1 VTAALLDGL
10 TVLDF
15 TRVLAG
21 PYCTRLL
28 ADLGARVIKVERPV
42 HGDDTRAFYLQLEE
56 GRKDQSSYFVR
67 FNAGKE
73 SIAIDL
79 AHPEAKTVVL
89 DLARRA
95 DILVENFVPGVMA
108 KQGLDYATVSAA
120 NPGIVYCSISGYG
133 QTGPLRDRP
142 AFAHLINAASGAMD
156 LDRQGDPEPRVA
168 YLQSADALAGVH
180 AFGLVLAAVLRCRRT
195 GQGAY
200 LDVSM
205 LQSLWGA
212 EDIGIAAAL
221 NGGEFGKQP
230 RPGMIIHAI
239 KGRQLAVQFIG
250 GGPTWDRLL
259 AVVGKDSP
267 IGAEQ
272 FLTPMGRRD
281 HWPELRKLICEWLDG
296 FESLESAMEALTAA
310 RVPCSPVRSMD
321 EILAHP
327 HMAEREAF
335 TTIPHAGRGEVRV
348 TSAPFH
354 IDGAAVPARG
364 AAPYLPGENTRAV
377 LAETLGYAE
386 ERIEALLRSGAV
398 AVPAGQAP
406 ASSSR

>member
-1 VTAALLDGL
+1 MEAMLEGL

-21 PYCTRLL
+21 PYCTRLM
-28 ADLGARVIKVERPV
+28 ADLGARIIKVERPEL
-42 HGDDTRAFYLQLEE
+42 GDDTRAFYLQLEE
-56 GRKDQSSYFVR
+56 GRRDQSSYFVR

-79 AHPEAKTVVL
+79 ANPAAKEVVF
-89 DLARRA
+89 DLARKS
-95 DILVENFVPGVMA
+95 DVLIENFVPGVMERH
-108 KQGLDYATVSAA
+108 GLDYKAVAA
-120 NPGIVYCSISGYG
+120 VNPSIVYCSISGYG

-156 LDRQGDPEPRVA
+156 LDRQGAPNPRVA

-180 AFGLVLAAVLRCRRT
+180 AFGLVLAAVLRRERT

-205 LQSLWGA
+205 LQSLWAA

-221 NGGEFGKQP
+221 NGGEFTKSP
-230 RPGMIIHAI
+230 RPGMIIHAV

-250 GGPTWDRLL
+250 GGTTWDRLL
-259 AVVGKDSP
+259 AAMGGP
-267 IGAEQ
+267 GGPAGAEK
-272 FLTPMGRRD
+272 FSTPQGRRD
-281 HWPELRKLICEWLDG
+281 HWGELRQVICEWLDG
-296 FESLESAMEALTAA
+296 FESMEGAVTALTAA
-310 RVPCSPVRSMD
+310 RVPCSPVQAIED
-321 EILAHP
+321 VLAHP

-335 TTIPHAGRGEVRV
+335 TTIPHPARGEVRV

-354 IDGAAVPARG
+354 IDGAAVHAHGP
-364 AAPYLPGENTRAV
+364 APYRAGEDTREV
-377 LAETLGYAE
+377 LAKTLGYPAE
-386 ERIEALLRSGAV
+386 KIEALLKSGALS
-398 AVPAGQAP
+398 VPEGKAK
-406 ASSSR
+406 

>member
-1 VTAALLDGL
+1 MTPGLLDGL

-21 PYCTRLL
+21 PYCTRLM
-28 ADLGARVIKVERPV
+28 ADLGARVIKVERPE

-56 GRKDQSSYFVR
+56 GRTDQSSYFVR

-79 AHPEAKTVVL
+79 ANPEAKAVVM
-89 DLARRA
+89 DLARKA
-95 DILVENFVPGVMA
+95 DVLIENFVPGVMA
-108 KQGLDYATVSAA
+108 RHGIDYDAVAA
-120 NPGIVYCSISGYG
+120 ASPSIVYCSISGYG

-156 LDRQGDPEPRVA
+156 LDRQGSPEPRVA

-180 AFGLVLAAVLRCRRT
+180 AFGLVLAAINRRQRT

-221 NGGEFGKQP
+221 NGGAFTKGP
-230 RPGMIIHAI
+230 RPGMIIHAV
-239 KGRQLAVQFIG
+239 KGRQLSVQFIG
-250 GGPTWDRLL
+250 GGTTWARLL
-259 AVVGKDSP
+259 AVMGADSP
-267 IGAEQ
+267 VAAARFSTGQ
-272 FLTPMGRRD
+272 GRRD
-281 HWPELRKLICEWLDG
+281 HWPELRQLICDWLDR
-296 FESLESAMEALTAA
+296 FESIEAAMKALTAA
-310 RVPCSPVRSMD
+310 RVPCAPVESIEDVM
-321 EILAHP
+321 AHP

-335 TTIPHAGRGEVRV
+335 TTIPHPARGEVRV
-348 TSAPFH
+348 TAAPFH
-354 IDGAAVPARG
+354 IDGEAVHARG
-364 AAPYLPGENTRAV
+364 AAPYRAGEDTRAV
-377 LAETLGYAE
+377 LGQTLGYSSD
-386 ERIEALLRSGAV
+386 RIDALVRSGAV
-398 AVPAGQAP
+398 AAP
-406 ASSSR
+406 

>member
-1 VTAALLDGL
+1 MTPALLDGL

-42 HGDDTRAFYLQLEE
+42 EGDDTRAFYLQLEE

-79 AHPEAKTVVL
+79 GHPEARGVVL
-89 DLARRA
+89 DLARKA
-95 DILVENFVPGVMA
+95 DVLIENFVPGVMA
-108 KQGLDYATVSAA
+108 RHGLDYAAVSGA
-120 NPGIVYCSISGYG
+120 NPAIVYCSISGYG
-133 QTGPLRDRP
+133 QTGPLRNRP

-156 LDRQGDPEPRVA
+156 LDRQGEPEPRVA

-180 AFGLVLAAVLRCRRT
+180 AFGLVLAAVHRRQAT
-195 GQGAY
+195 GQGAH

-221 NGGEFGKQP
+221 NGGEFNKGP
-230 RPGMIIHAI
+230 RPGMVIHTI
-239 KGRQLAVQFIG
+239 KGRQIAVQFIG

-259 AVVGKDSP
+259 ATMGADSP
-267 IGAEQ
+267 IGAAR
-272 FLTPMGRRD
+272 FATPEGRRE
-281 HWPELRKLICEWLDG
+281 HWPELRGLICVWLDR
-296 FESLESAMEALTAA
+296 FESVDAAVEALSAV
-310 RVPCSPVRSMD
+310 RVPCAPVRTMEEVID
-321 EILAHP
+321 HP
-327 HMAEREAF
+327 HMAERQAF
-335 TTIPHAGRGEVRV
+335 STIPHAARGEVRV

-354 IDGAAVPARG
+354 VDGAAVPARG
-364 AAPYLPGENTRAV
+364 AAPYRAGEDTRKV
-377 LAETLGYAE
+377 LEGTLGYDA
-386 ERIEALLRSGAV
+386 ERIDALLRSGAV
-398 AVPAGQAP
+398 AEPE
-406 ASSSR
+406 

>member
-1 VTAALLDGL
+1 MTPGLLDGL

-42 HGDDTRAFYLQLEE
+42 DGDDTRAFYLQLEE
-56 GRKDQSSYFVR
+56 GRKDQSTYFVR

-79 AHPEAKTVVL
+79 AHPEARSVVL
-89 DLARRA
+89 DLARES
-95 DILVENFVPGVMA
+95 DVLIENFVPGVMA
-108 KQGLDYATVSAA
+108 RHGIDYAAVAAA
-120 NPGIVYCSISGYG
+120 NPSIVYCSISGYG

-156 LDRQGDPEPRVA
+156 LDRQGEPEPRVA

-180 AFGLVLAAVLRCRRT
+180 AFGLVLAAVHRRERT

-221 NGGEFGKQP
+221 NGGAITKGA
-230 RPGMIIHAI
+230 RPGMIIHAV
-239 KGRQLAVQFIG
+239 KGRQVAVQFIG

-259 AVVGKDSP
+259 AVMGADSAA
-267 IGAEQ
+267 GAPQ
-272 FLTPMGRRD
+272 FASPQGRRD
-281 HWPELRKLICEWLDG
+281 HWPELRRAICDWLDG
-296 FESLESAMEALTAA
+296 FESMDAAVAALSAA
-310 RVPCSPVRSMD
+310 RVPCAPVRTIEEAM
-321 EILAHP
+321 EHP
-327 HMAEREAF
+327 HMEEREAF
-335 TTIPHAGRGEVRV
+335 TTIPHPGRGEARV
-348 TSAPFH
+348 TSSPYL
-354 IDGAAVPARG
+354 IDGAPVHARG
-364 AAPYLPGENTRAV
+364 PAPYRAGEETRAV
-377 LAETLGYAE
+377 LAGTLGYTA
-386 ERIEALLRSGAV
+386 ERIEALIRSGAV
-398 AVPAGQAP
+398 AVP
-406 ASSSR
+406 

>member
-1 VTAALLDGL
+1 MNLLDGL

-21 PYCTRLL
+21 PYCTRLM

-42 HGDDTRAFYLQLEE
+42 EGDDTRAFYLQLEE
-56 GRKDQSSYFVR
+56 GRKDQSSYFMR
-67 FNAGKE
+67 CNAGKE

-79 AHPEAKTVVL
+79 AHPEARAVVL
-89 DLARRA
+89 DLARQA
-95 DILVENFVPGVMA
+95 DVLIGNFVPGIMA
-108 KQGLDYATVSAA
+108 RHGIDYAAVAAA
-120 NPGIVYCSISGYG
+120 NPAIVYCSISGYG

-156 LDRQGDPEPRVA
+156 LDRQGEPEPRVA

-180 AFGLVLAAVLRCRRT
+180 AFGLVLAAIHRREKN

-205 LQSLWGA
+205 LQSLWAA

-221 NGGEFGKQP
+221 NGGAITKGA
-230 RPGMIIHAI
+230 RPGMIIHPL

-259 AVVGKDSP
+259 TVMGKDSP
-267 IGAEQ
+267 AGAAM
-272 FLTPMGRRD
+272 FATPQGRRD
-281 HWPELRKLICEWLDG
+281 HWPVLRGIICDWLDG
-296 FESLESAMEALTAA
+296 FESADAAVVALSAA
-310 RVPCSPVRSMD
+310 RVPCTPVRTM
-321 EILAHP
+321 EEAMAHP
-327 HMAEREAF
+327 HMDEREAY
-335 TTIPHAGRGEVRV
+335 TTIAHQGCGEVKV

-354 IDGAAVPARG
+354 VDGAPVPARG
-364 AAPYLPGENTRAV
+364 PAPYRSGEHTRDV
-377 LAETLGYAE
+377 LAGTLGYKA
-386 ERIEALLRSGAV
+386 ERIEALIRSGAV
-398 AVPAGQAP
+398 AVP
-406 ASSSR
+406 